1 MVPRKPR
8 DSSDDLFR
16 SRLDAMIAMDHALVK
31 LAGLI
36 DWSRFD
42 AAFGRFYTQ
51 KGRPGLPTR
60 LMAGLHLLK
69 HMEGLSDEAVCAKWV
84 ENPYFQFFCGEQF
97 FRHKLVLDRSSM
109 TRWRSRIGAEPLE
122 LLLAETL
129 SVAVRTNATTPA
141 ACERVTVD
149 TTVQTKAV
157 AHPTDSH
164 LLMRG
169 IEWLNRLARQHD
181 IKLRQSFLRVGRR
194 ARRDVSRLIHG
205 RGHKQAMRWVRK
217 LRTWLGRLDRDI
229 GRKIVGDAQLEAAFA
244 VARERV
250 ALVLTQK
257 AGDSDKLYALHAP
270 EVECIAKGK
279 ARTRY
284 EFGVKTSIAVT
295 NARTAGGQFIVGM
308 QALPGSPYDWAHAHR
323 PDRADRT
330 PDRRHRRA
338 RLCRSRVSRP
348 QTRRACQ
355 GLHRAQPRDRVT
367 DHPARTATTKRD
379 RADHRSHQKR
389 WPARAKPP
397 RRCHRGCDQ
406 RRARRRRSQ
415 HAPPDRLDH
424 RALACPDRSVPN
436 RNPVAV
442 RHHLNASEADE
453 MTSMTCPVRIRI
465 LHGRRRSGHQP
476 RGASGSRPGA
486 SVPCTSWRGR

>member
-308 QALPGSPYDWAHAHR
+308 QALPGSPYDGHTLTGQIAQIERLTGVTVERAYVDRGYRGHKHDGPAKVYIAHSRGIASPTIRRELRRRNAIEPIIGHTKSDGLLER
-323 PDRADRT
+323 NHLAGATGDAINAVLVAAGHNMRLLIAWITALWRALIAAFLIET
-330 PDRRHRRA
+330 QSPF
-338 RLCRSRVSRP
+338 
-348 QTRRACQ
+348 
-355 GLHRAQPRDRVT
+355 
-367 DHPARTATTKRD
+367 ATT
-379 RADHRSHQKR
+379 
-389 WPARAKPP
+389 
-397 RRCHRGCDQ
+397 
-406 RRARRRRSQ
+406 
-415 HAPPDRLDH
+415 
-424 RALACPDRSVPN
+424 
-436 RNPVAV
+436 
-442 RHHLNASEADE
+442 
-453 MTSMTCPVRIRI
+453 
-465 LHGRRRSGHQP
+465 
-476 RGASGSRPGA
+476 
-486 SVPCTSWRGR
+486 